1 MANGTSTT
9 DPKRLAA
16 ITNPCRRGDVIAWAE
31 RHVYTYGNRSS
42 ESEVIYVIGLAESV
56 TRSGLVKTA
65 NTGMGISP
73 VSFTIDTASVARDRI
88 DRDVAWAWLSSSA
101 NYPRAGSM
109 PLRSMDE
116 VRAVVRQWLKP
127 I

>member
-16 ITNPCRRGDVIAWAE
+16 IANPCRRGDVIAWAE

-42 ESEVIYVIGLAESV
+42 ESEVTYVIGLVESV
-56 TRSGLVKTA
+56 TRGGIVKTA

-73 VSFTIDTASVARDRI
+73 VWHNIESAAVAKDLVNL
-88 DRDVAWAWLSSSA
+88 DAAWAWLSSSA
-101 NYPRAGSM
+101 NYPRAGST
-109 PLRSMDE
+109 PLRSMDD
-116 VRAVVRQWLKP
+116 VRAVVRQWLKD
-127 I
+127 